1 MSESSFHL
9 LLARRI
15 LKDKS
20 NRFSRPIINLSV
32 MGVSIGLVIMM
43 IAIGITSGY
52 KREIKSMVTAMGAHV
67 RITHFD
73 QNYSYEQV
81 PFSKDQPCLKEL
93 QKNPEIVGMQNFATK
108 VGIVK
113 TADQVEGIVLKGV
126 DDSFDWQFFS
136 RYILTG
142 KGLQLKEGETDNHVV
157 VSKRMAD
164 KLKLKVGDKMRTY
177 FVQDPPRSRSFTVSG
192 IYATGLPEFD
202 NQFALVD
209 LRHVQKLNDWSA
221 QQVSGIEVLLRN
233 ENKVVEMGDYIHHHI
248 SQDLQAETMSQ
259 AYPDIFDWI
268 ALFDTNV
275 TVLLIITVCV
285 CLVTMMSIFFII
297 ILEQTQTIGILKTL
311 GMKTKGIVKTFVA
324 VAASILLKGMLIG
337 DAIALTFGLVQQKF
351 HLIKL
356 NPDTYYV
363 DFIPVHFNLWAVLLL
378 NVVVYVICMAVLL
391 LPAYIVGKKISPVQ
405 AVKWE

>member
-209 LRHVQKLNDWSA
+209 LRHVQKLNDWPA

-233 ENKVVEMGDYIHHHI
+233 ENKVAEMGDYIHHHI

-275 TVLLIITVCV
+275 AVLLIITVCV